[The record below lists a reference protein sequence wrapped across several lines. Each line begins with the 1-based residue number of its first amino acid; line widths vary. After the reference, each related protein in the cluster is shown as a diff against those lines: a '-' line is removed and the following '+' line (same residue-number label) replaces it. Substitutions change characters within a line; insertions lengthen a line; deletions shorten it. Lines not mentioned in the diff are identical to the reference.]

1 LVLTKFTG
9 TRTVADVLE
18 HQYYTLDVPAVCFSA
33 RVVDSDYNVV
43 LDCQTTDPNDQSDY
57 MCYISTKDKK
67 VKSCLQIDSLNDVKD
82 RKSEILALGDETFL
96 VTASYSRNKDSGEMS
111 YLTIYRID
119 NEKGTIEFSNIID
132 GYQLGFDYNLVIS
145 DFEVKLGGK
154 IYIHDMAKSQILVV
168 KYTKTNEVLLAE
180 KPWVYGSEGVEIQVS
195 NLNTILIATK
205 THVE

>member
-1 LVLTKFTG
+1 
-9 TRTVADVLE
+9 
-18 HQYYTLDVPAVCFSA
+18 
-33 RVVDSDYNVV
+33 
-43 LDCQTTDPNDQSDY
+43 

-67 VKSCLQIDSLNDVKD
+67 IKSCLQIDSLNDVKD

-132 GYQLGFDYNLVIS
+132 GYQLGFDYDLVIS